1 MLMNRTKKIVSDNS
15 PAILTAIGVTGSLTA
30 VFLTGQAAFKASTI
44 IRDEQYVMDQHAID
58 TGEKSHKLDVREQFD
73 LTWKLYVPAAG
84 IAALTIAAI
93 IGSNHLSTRRAAAL
107 ASAYS
112 ISEKAFS
119 EYKGKVLE
127 KFGEEKEQA
136 VRDDIAKDRAK
147 KNPPPPIVVVGKT
160 CQVYD
165 EYTGVYF
172 TSSYDQ
178 LRQAEIDTNFQILHE
193 GSATLS
199 DFWRRLG
206 ATHAAIADEIGWN
219 SDTKLDLSI
228 GSTVTDD
235 GVPILTLNFQTV
247 PTRDY
252 FQTH

>member
-1 MLMNRTKKIVSDNS
+1 MLMNRAKKTLSDNS
-15 PAILTAIGVTGSLTA
+15 PVILTAIGVTGTLTTA
-30 VFLTGQAAFKASTI
+30 FLTGQASFKAAEVL
-44 IRDEQYVMDQHAID
+44 RDEELARD
-58 TGEKSHKLDVREQFD
+58 TVARSNDEIVPLEAKEKLELV
-73 LTWKLYVPAAG
+73 WKLYVPAIG
-84 IAALTIAAI
+84 TAALTVAAI
-93 IGSNHLSTRRAAAL
+93 VGSNRLSTRRAAAL

-127 KFGEEKEQA
+127 KFGEKKEQE
-136 VRDDIAKDRAK
+136 VRDDIAKDRVK
-147 KNPPPPIVVVGKT
+147 KNPPPSIVVVGKT

-172 TSSYDQ
+172 TSSYDH
-178 LRQAEIDTNFQILHE
+178 LRQAEIDTNYQILHE
-193 GSATLS
+193 GFATLS

-206 ATHAAIADEIGWN
+206 ATHAAIADEIGWD
-219 SDTKLDLSI
+219 SDTKLELNI

-247 PTRDY
+247 PTRNY